1 MNPPPWKGTF
11 PNSLCPG
18 TMAHRRVLPLASLSL
33 LLVPAVQGHL
43 PCGMGA
49 REHGCPGSGC
59 VPRWGAQLCSD
70 RLGSIA
76 RAGAYFKG
84 ELSSEPKPEG
94 AVARGLQSATGGC
107 CNPPLGAREAPAI
120 RVPSTASPC
129 PWGSAVPLRCYL
141 AQCWQH
147 THDCMCTALPRTP
160 QPQYACAHTHRDT
173 QHPCKHPPTQRCVHA
188 QPPVTPPLPPAPS
201 AHPAFPCTTS
211 GFIA

>member
-1 MNPPPWKGTF
+1 MHPPPWKGTF
-11 PNSLCPG
+11 PKSLCPG
-18 TMAHRRVLPLASLSL
+18 TMAHRRVLLLASLSL
-33 LLVPAVQGHL
+33 LVVPVVQGPL

-49 REHGCPGSGC
+49 REHGCPGRGC

-84 ELSSEPKPEG
+84 ELSSELKPKG
-94 AVARGLQSATGGC
+94 AVAQGLQSATGGC

-129 PWGSAVPLRCYL
+129 PWGSAVPLHCYL
-141 AQCWQH
+141 AQCWH
-147 THDCMCTALPRTP
+147 THTA
-160 QPQYACAHTHRDT
+160 ACAQPCHAHRSLSAHAHTRTDT
-173 QHPCKHPPTQRCVHA
+173 QHLCKQPATKRCVHA
-188 QPPVTPPLPPAPS
+188 RPPVTPPLPPAPS
-201 AHPAFPCTTS
+201 AHPAFPCATS